1 MKIKWTSP
9 PARRP
14 INQYSLGELY
24 DNRSPNFLHHD
35 ERVAEL
41 REPQIMKA
49 FASTLILRTP
59 SSKFSQN
66 GAFWHQYIMFED
78 FIQLAKDRDIPLR
91 DAVEFAITDC
101 DAHVFCDCLAPDT
114 RILTK
119 RGYVPVKD
127 MVAGDEVLTHKGRW
141 RPVLAIWSNSAPK
154 QFYQLDYP
162 GSLSPL
168 TCSGEHKIL
177 TQLPGEVSWSTYW
190 ERVDA
195 LYDKST
201 GAGKYIH
208 KVLLPVRET
217 GVDFDPDYARLLGY
231 YLSEGCVSRHIR
243 CQKQAI
249 TTRSENV
256 KLTFN
261 VDECTTLAKDVQSI
275 CRKLKFKCDVRTLH
289 CRDGRQWLN
298 IHIKSNKFLQDCVRY
313 CGLFSHTKQLSS
325 EVFDWNLEARLQLIS
340 GWLLGDGHF
349 STSHGFVGCS
359 VSEQLVMQMQVLAV
373 LSGLSAHVSFR
384 NKFPNSTTKY
394 GLKKRPVYQV
404 RFSKNYSLPLWE
416 RISPHLRYKD
426 LDKGFSLTKGSTRS
440 KIINGYWG
448 RNLHS
453 VVPVDY
459 SGLHYDLSVEE
470 DSSFIA
476 EGILVHNCPAQL
488 YWGYKYISTQ
498 LGYNYAG
505 YRESRRPDENNPRLL
520 GTTCKHLSNATLWL
534 MDNIDEVLDWFS
546 VYYQSVVAEDSD
558 PGEDIVSVSS
568 PDSSDVIAETHVED
582 SSDSPSDGA
591 VSDGSL
597 APPSLDNDGSTLVTE
612 VYSVDDEV
620 AEPEMVEPETEP
632 DAEPEMVEP
641 ETEPDAGSGVV
652 DVQAVFDDLDD
663 YLDSYADLPDEESED
678 D

>member
-1 MKIKWTSP
+1 MKIKWTNP

-14 INQYSLGELY
+14 INQYSLKELY

-41 REPQIMKA
+41 KEPQIMKA
-49 FASTLILRTP
+49 FANTLILRTP

-66 GAFWHQYIMFED
+66 STFWHQYIMFED

-168 TCSGEHKIL
+168 VCSGEHKIL
-177 TQLPGEVSWSTYW
+177 TQLPGEVSWPTYW

-195 LYDKST
+195 LYDKAS
-201 GAGKYIH
+201 GAGKYVH

-231 YLSEGCVSRHIR
+231 YLSEGCVSQHIR

-249 TTRSENV
+249 TSRSENV

-261 VDECTTLAKDVQSI
+261 VNESITLAKDVQSI
-275 CRKLKFKCDVRTLH
+275 CRKLKFKCDVRTLL

-313 CGLFSHTKQLSS
+313 CGLFSHTKQLSW

-340 GWLLGDGHF
+340 GWLLGDGHYDV
-349 STSHGFVGCS
+349 SHGFVGCS
-359 VSEQLVMQMQVLAV
+359 VSEQLVMQMQILAV

-394 GLKKRPVYQV
+394 GLKKRPLYQV
-404 RFSKNYSLPLWE
+404 RFSKNHSLPLWE
-416 RISPHLRYKD
+416 RIRPHLRYKD
-426 LDKGFSLTKGSTRS
+426 FDKGFSFTKGSTRS
-440 KIINGYWG
+440 KIINDYWG

-476 EGILVHNCPAQL
+476 EGVIVHNCPAQL

-498 LGYNYAG
+498 LDYNYAG
-505 YRESRRPDENNPRLL
+505 YRESRRPDVNNPRLL
-520 GTTCKHLSNATLWL
+520 GTNCKHLSNVTLWL

-558 PGEDIVSVSS
+558 PEEDIVSVSS

-582 SSDSPSDGA
+582 SSNVPSSSFTDDSQSPSASEDD
-591 VSDGSL
+591 V
-597 APPSLDNDGSTLVTE
+597 PVLVTE
-612 VYSVDDEV
+612 VYAVDDEELEPEAIPE
-620 AEPEMVEPETEP
+620 AEPAT
-632 DAEPEMVEP
+632 
-641 ETEPDAGSGVV
+641 GSEGVGSDI

-663 YLDSYADLPDEESED
+663 YLDSYADLPDEEPED